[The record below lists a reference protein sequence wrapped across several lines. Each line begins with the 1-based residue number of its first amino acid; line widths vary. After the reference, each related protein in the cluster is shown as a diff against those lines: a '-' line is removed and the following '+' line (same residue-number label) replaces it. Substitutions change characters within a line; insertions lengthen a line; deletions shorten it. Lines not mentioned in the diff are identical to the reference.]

1 MALKQVW
8 LYLKYLPS
16 VYLKCCLSFILGIPW
31 SSTSTFYWYTCRR
44 SSKRPHGTSS
54 ITNKCWILWRN
65 VSNSIVDR
73 LDGLVWF
80 LWRNVSNSIVDR
92 LDGLVW
98 LLWRNVSNSIVDR
111 LDGLVWF
118 LVFNATFNN
127 ISVILWQFYWWRKQ
141 EYTEKTTNL
150 LQVTD
155 KLHLIMLYW
164 VHLAWAGFALTTL
177 VVIGTACIGSYK
189 ANYHTIMTTT
199 ALKGSSW
206 NEQCDFLS
214 LSKMQVM

>member
-80 LWRNVSNSIVDR
+80 L
-92 LDGLVW
+92 
-98 LLWRNVSNSIVDR
+98 
-111 LDGLVWF
+111 
-118 LVFNATFNN
+118 VFNATFNN
-127 ISVILWQFYWWRKQ
+127 ISVISWQFYWWRKQ